1 MSQTFKKSLS
11 VSGVKEMSSDGS
23 KMKKVKCKK
32 WTKIPSGK
40 SDYYD
45 RIPTVWCAKC
55 SSYRKNL
62 YFVQNE
68 EYGDYYCPC
77 SNPEC
82 EIMGNTRY
90 MCIKCR
96 KKLPEITSLE
106 EDESE

>member
-11 VSGVKEMSSDGS
+11 VSGVKEVSSGGR

-32 WTKIPSGK
+32 WTKISSEK
-40 SDYYD
+40 ADYYD
-45 RIPTVWCAKC
+45 RSDIIRCAKC
-55 SSYRKNL
+55 TLRSKYL

-82 EIMGNTRY
+82 EMMGNTRY
-90 MCIKCR
+90 MCLMCG